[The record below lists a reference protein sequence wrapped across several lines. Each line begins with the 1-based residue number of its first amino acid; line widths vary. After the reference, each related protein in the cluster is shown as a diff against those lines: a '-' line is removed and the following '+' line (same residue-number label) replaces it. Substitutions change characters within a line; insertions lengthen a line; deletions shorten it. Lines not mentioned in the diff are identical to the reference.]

1 MGLFDKKETVT
12 TIPGV
17 AECDTRIAELE
28 QQKREIIFQI
38 GSKYVENNTLKDA
51 AGTPYEDDLSEL
63 ESVIQE
69 IAVTEKRKLAMQGLR
84 KCDKCGNVLVID
96 SAFCN
101 KCGTKLEALQAEVM
115 KNICP
120 KCGASYEEDAV
131 FCTSCG
137 NKLG

>member
-1 MGLFDKKETVT
+1 MGLFDKRETVT
-12 TIPGV
+12 TATGEV
-17 AECDTRIAELE
+17 ECNTHIAELE
-28 QQKREIIFQI
+28 QQKRKVIFRI

-51 AGTPYEDDLSEL
+51 AGTPYEEDLREL

-96 SAFCN
+96 SVFCN
-101 KCGTKLEALQAEVM
+101 KCGTRLEVLQEEVM

-120 KCGASYEEDAV
+120 KCGAAYEEDAT
-131 FCTSCG
+131 FCISCG
-137 NKLG
+137 NKLA